1 MAIFWIGYSESV
13 IATKTQKKRL
23 FYKKPLHFEKFWVL
37 ERQNEAFVNF
47 QNRPHFPH
55 LQIHKITTFIKK
67 CRR

>member
-13 IATKTQKKRL
+13 IATKTKKKRL

-47 QNRPHFPH
+47 QNRPQFLH
-55 LQIHKITTFIKK
+55 L
-67 CRR
+67 